1 VNSKVWTVAA
11 LKDALQFL
19 GLEKSGTT
27 LDLAARL
34 VNFLA
39 KPHDNVKAAPA
50 GKAAAKEP
58 AAKGTK
64 RAREE
69 KKGAPTDAK
78 GKKAKKPKKP
88 EGYPK
93 SNVTAFMHF
102 SAEKRAGIK
111 AQNPDAG
118 VTDVAKLLG
127 FEWKA
132 TDDKSK
138 WEAIAVA
145 DKQRF
150 KEELAK
156 FNETHA

>member
-1 VNSKVWTVAA
+1 MNSKVWTVAA

-39 KPHDNVKAAPA
+39 KPHGNVKAAPA

-58 AAKGTK
+58 ASKGTK
-64 RAREE
+64 RSRED
-69 KKGAPTDAK
+69 KQPADGKV
-78 GKKAKKPKKP
+78 KKAKKPKKP

-102 SAEKRAGIK
+102 SAEMRPGLK
-111 AQNPDAG
+111 AKNPDAG
-118 VTDVAKLLG
+118 VTDIAKLMG
-127 FEWKA
+127 VEWKA
-132 TDDKSK
+132 TEDKSK
-138 WEAIAVA
+138 WEALAVA
-145 DKQRF
+145 DKKRF
-150 KEELAK
+150 TEELAK
-156 FNETHA
+156 FNEAQA

>member
-1 VNSKVWTVAA
+1 MAA

-19 GLEKSGTT
+19 GLEKSGAT

-39 KPHDNVKAAPA
+39 KPHTNVKAAPA

-64 RAREE
+64 RVRED
-69 KKGAPTDAK
+69 KKAASGDAK
-78 GKKAKKPKKP
+78 TKKAKKPKKP

-102 SAEKRAGIK
+102 SAEMRASVK
-111 AQNPDAG
+111 AKNPDAG
-118 VTDVAKLLG
+118 VTDIAKLLG
-127 FEWKA
+127 AQWQA
-132 TDDKSK
+132 TEDKSK
-138 WEAIAVA
+138 WEALAAA

-150 KEELAK
+150 QEELAK